1 MGCVLSTLPYTVTG
15 EDSPL
20 AGYGYMEGTSMACP
34 HVSAVVALGISYAT
48 KLRKHFKAT
57 ELKDMLHETA
67 RPIEQFWDFS
77 SLKQYYKFV
86 TDLGEAHLSTM
97 DLRNYK
103 GKMGTG
109 QVDAYAFLSA
119 IAESGTDMTFPNVF
133 VALDGQT
140 VISPS
145 IYFEN
150 GAAQTYT
157 VSVENSAVASCEVNG
172 NKLIFKGLAEGQTS
186 ASVKAASGESF
197 DFIITVRKG
206 ANGNGWL

>member
-1 MGCVLSTLPYTVTG
+1 
-15 EDSPL
+15 
-20 AGYGYMEGTSMACP
+20 MACP
-34 HVSAVVALGISYAT
+34 HVSGVVSLGLAYAK
-48 KLRKHFKAT
+48 KLGKKFTR
-57 ELKDMLHETA
+57 
-67 RPIEQFWDFS
+67 EQFTSMLLTSVNNIDQFCS
-77 SLKQYYKFV
+77 GTKMYGYTSISLDQ
-86 TDLGEAHLSTM
+86 
-97 DLRNYK
+97 YK

-186 ASVKAASGESF
+186 ATLHKTCRVLLSGH
-197 DFIITVRKG
+197 
-206 ANGNGWL
+206 